1 MAANSKRR
9 TSSKKIH
16 IFLLRTLLFLGFVLL
31 LGTLCL
37 QIANVLLPAA
47 IPEETPP
54 TLGVPSNTFVFTKE
68 NLFPFLLAPLLVLIV
83 GYLYL
88 KKYLTRNN
96 ISAMDHI
103 PYFRKHPH
111 TLFGRKFYI
120 AFSIGV
126 IGFSVILAAIGS
138 LCNGIHES
146 WFGAFTAVGCT
157 CLLAFASKTLRHT
170 RRQYF
175 AHRKKKVDAGES
187 NR

>member
-9 TSSKKIH
+9 PSSKKIY
-16 IFLLRTLLFLGFVLL
+16 IFFLRALLFLGFVLL
-31 LGTLCL
+31 FGTLAL

-54 TLGVPSNTFVFTKE
+54 TLGVPSNAFAFTKE

-83 GYLYL
+83 CYLYL
-88 KKYLTRNN
+88 KKYLTKNN

-111 TLFGRKFYI
+111 TLFGRKFYN
-120 AFSIGV
+120 AFSVGV
-126 IGFSVILAAIGS
+126 IGCSVLFAVIGS
-138 LCNGIHES
+138 VCNGIHES
-146 WFGAFTAVGCT
+146 WFGTFTAVGCV
-157 CLLAFASKTLRHT
+157 CLLTFASKTLRHT

-175 AHRKKKVDAGES
+175 AHRKKKADAGEN